1 MDNKASKPAW
11 LVALW
16 SIVFVAISLIV
27 TSFIAVMIIGFQWD
41 LLLHLFKVWW
51 LAYLLILAFVY
62 VIVFLVIRYP
72 LGTILS
78 GLFVVAFLLVLASPK
93 NNDIAT
99 RLNAAIRGYVDVSF
113 LIGAFTITAFALAF
127 YAIYRERKH
136 NQQS

>member
-16 SIVFVAISLIV
+16 SVVIVAISLIV
-27 TSFIAVMIIGFQWD
+27 TSFIAVIIIGFQWG
-41 LLLHLFKVWW
+41 LLLDVFKVWW
-51 LAYLLILAFVY
+51 LAYLLILVFVY

-72 LGTILS
+72 VGTIVS
-78 GLFVVAFLLVLASPK
+78 SLFVAAFILVLASPK
-93 NNDIAT
+93 NNEISI
-99 RLNAAIRGYVDVSF
+99 RLNAIIRGNVDASF
-113 LIGAFTITAFALAF
+113 LIGAFTIVAFALAF